1 MGPIPTEEQGPMK
14 PLYIVN
20 RLLYKAANDQ
30 EKIDEVERVASLI
43 IEVENEY
50 ERERLEAKQEEKL
63 RTVKEAIRQKREF
76 FKHD

>member
-1 MGPIPTEEQGPMK
+1 MK